1 VAHTPASVAIV
12 TKTGVTKIGGAMKI
26 KPDAPLDPESE
37 PSAINK
43 RLAIRAHDLQHQL
56 QTLQHEF
63 NTLQHEH
70 KLLYSDLCRIAEAL
84 GVKEEGFG
92 ITGAGIAP
100 STILERIQELKDAS
114 DFFNPR

>member
-1 VAHTPASVAIV
+1 MLLKPQTPE
-12 TKTGVTKIGGAMKI
+12 
-26 KPDAPLDPESE
+26 DPEGT

-56 QTLQHEF
+56 QTLEHE
-63 NTLQHEH
+63 NKTLQADHQR
-70 KLLYSDLCRIAEAL
+70 LILDLYSIAEAL

-100 STILERIQELKDAS
+100 STILERIAELKEAS

>member
-1 VAHTPASVAIV
+1 MRNIVNTDEDIKERFSMLVA
-12 TKTGVTKIGGAMKI
+12 
-26 KPDAPLDPESE
+26 D
-37 PSAINK
+37 
-43 RLAIRAHDLQHQL
+43 
-56 QTLQHEF
+56 
-63 NTLQHEH
+63 
-70 KLLYSDLCRIAEAL
+70 LYSIAEAL

>member
-1 VAHTPASVAIV
+1 
-12 TKTGVTKIGGAMKI
+12 MKI
-26 KPDAPLDPESE
+26 QPPTPEDPEGT

-43 RLAIRAHDLQHQL
+43 RLAIRCHDLMNENTVL
-56 QTLQHEF
+56 RHE
-63 NTLQHEH
+63 Q
-70 KLLYSDLCRIAEAL
+70 KLLYSDLCAIAKAL
-84 GVKEEGFG
+84 EVEPEGFG